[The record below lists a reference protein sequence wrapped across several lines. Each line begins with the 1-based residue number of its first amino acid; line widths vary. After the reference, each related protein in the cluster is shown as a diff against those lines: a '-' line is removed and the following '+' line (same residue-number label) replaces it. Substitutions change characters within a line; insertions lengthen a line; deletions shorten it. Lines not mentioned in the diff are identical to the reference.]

1 MRLTDF
7 SGAKI
12 ANVIGKIKKTSI
24 IIILK
29 HCIEQFSPKP
39 RAFNIFYIDF
49 YLWICNNFCY
59 VDLASARSEAVD
71 TIYILLNLGNE
82 NGEKNSNR
90 SYLQENNLHV
100 QHTFF
105 YIFFAVVLHDY
116 NVKLPETSWLPVKW
130 RKCCTCTCS
139 IFFFVFHVA
148 HVYSGGSKHFSFSHR
163 CNKISCCSSN
173 NKCFLCF
180 FLSLSSSFPRWA
192 LLACRPTFCFLHL
205 SPPFSIFQIVGMT
218 INLSLIYQT
227 THRNIFLFRLFNID
241 SLVAFAS

>member
-82 NGEKNSNR
+82 NGEKNSNM

-100 QHTFF
+100 HHTFF
-105 YIFFAVVLHDY
+105 YFFFAVVLHDY
-116 NVKLPETSWLPVKW
+116 NVKLPETSWLRVIWPEERLYVFLF
-130 RKCCTCTCS
+130 TV
-139 IFFFVFHVA
+139 FFFVFHVA
-148 HVYSGGSKHFSFSHR
+148 HSYPGGSKHFSFSHPR
-163 CNKISCCSSN
+163 YKISCCSSN
-173 NKCFLCF
+173 KKYFLCF
-180 FLSLSSSFPRWA
+180 FSLALALSLVELRWPVALLSVFPRLSLSPY
-192 LLACRPTFCFLHL
+192 
-205 SPPFSIFQIVGMT
+205 SIFVGMT
-218 INLSLIYQT
+218 IHLSIIPQT
-227 THRNIFLFRLFNID
+227 RRTQKHFPF
-241 SLVAFAS
+241 